1 MDKSADQSK
10 MNDAPKATPPVDGKS
25 PDAPQ
30 ETIKPRRGR
39 GRPFGST
46 RASTAA
52 PLLETSVG
60 AENPQPNEPQEQP
73 RQQRKRK
80 AQVDASALAKQ
91 LKGIHALAAKL
102 VPLKGPDGSML
113 MELSDTEATQL
124 ADAVAGVAK
133 EYDLELSGKTGSAI
147 TLIGVAAMIYGPR
160 IYLIQQMRA
169 YMQQQQRA
177 AQAAKNA
184 EDPSVVSNIPAGVNG
199 HQPAAN

>member
-1 MDKSADQSK
+1 MDAPKTE
-10 MNDAPKATPPVDGKS
+10 APKATPPTDGKS

-30 ETIKPRRGR
+30 ETTKPRRGR

-46 RASTAA
+46 RASTAV
-52 PLLETSVG
+52 PLQETVVG
-60 AENPQPNEPQEQP
+60 AENSPDAPQDSQP

-80 AQVDASALAKQ
+80 AQVDATALAKQ

-102 VPLKGPDGSML
+102 VPIKAPDGSML
-113 MELSDTEATQL
+113 MELSDTEASEL
-124 ADAVAGVAK
+124 ASAIAGVAK

-160 IYLIQQMRA
+160 IYMIQQMRA

-177 AQAAKNA
+177 AEAAKNA
-184 EDPSVVSNIPAGVNG
+184 EDPSVVANIPAGANG
-199 HQPAAN
+199 HQPSAN